1 MIRYLSYIKTTVE
14 LPADLF
20 KALKV
25 KAALESRSLKDL
37 MTEIF
42 REALGKTPTPAPK
55 RRKVA
60 LPVVDCPTA
69 RSLRTRHFAKGVEVL
84 VSR

>member
-1 MIRYLSYIKTTVE
+1 MKTTVE

-42 REALGKTPTPAPK
+42 REALGKKTTPPPK
-55 RRKVA
+55 RRKTA
-60 LPVVDCPTA
+60 LPVVDCPPAPKGKELTPE
-69 RSLRTRHFAKGVEVL
+69 FVAKVLYGSGV
-84 VSR
+84 

>member
-1 MIRYLSYIKTTVE
+1 MKTTVE

-37 MTEIF
+37 MT
-42 REALGKTPTPAPK
+42 
-55 RRKVA
+55 
-60 LPVVDCPTA
+60 
-69 RSLRTRHFAKGVEVL
+69 
-84 VSR
+84 